1 MAAAALHAS
10 LARVFQRRCFYLFG
24 ALLVLVVAVP
34 FVFGLQGGRT
44 ALQLA
49 HALVLVAA
57 LAAVGRGAIVFVA
70 GLLLAMSAL
79 ALQLTSFFRNDPT
92 QHIML
97 ASALYVAF
105 YLLTIASLLRYV
117 FNPQVMTA
125 DKLFGAAAGYLL
137 LGILWADI
145 YRLVQYMDPEA
156 FGGGAGSPLRSYY
169 DLVYMSFGC
178 LTSNGAGDIVPM
190 GSRVR
195 SLVILEQ
202 LTGTLLVAILIAR
215 LAGIYPA
222 PENAKAADS
231 SR

>member
-1 MAAAALHAS
+1 MPISTKFDWTAIDDAQFEELLLAIATDRGAVRAEFRKGPGDKGRDVQAWFNHRDALGVDSQDLYFFEAKHHAAGVSPDHIS
-10 LARVFQRRCFYLFG
+10 G
-24 ALLVLVVAVP
+24 ALAW
-34 FVFGLQGGRT
+34 
-44 ALQLA
+44 QLA
-49 HALVLVAA
+49 HALVL
-57 LAAVGRGAIVFVA
+57 
-70 GLLLAMSAL
+70 
-79 ALQLTSFFRNDPT
+79 
-92 QHIML
+92 
-97 ASALYVAF
+97 
-105 YLLTIASLLRYV
+105 
-117 FNPQVMTA
+117 PQVMTA

-145 YRLVQYMDPEA
+145 YGLVQYMDPEA

-178 LTSNGAGDIVPM
+178 LTSNGAGDILPM

-202 LTGTLLVAILIAR
+202 LTGTLFVAILIAR

>member
-34 FVFGLQGGRT
+34 FVFGLQGSRT

-49 HALVLVAA
+49 HALVL
-57 LAAVGRGAIVFVA
+57 
-70 GLLLAMSAL
+70 
-79 ALQLTSFFRNDPT
+79 
-92 QHIML
+92 
-97 ASALYVAF
+97 
-105 YLLTIASLLRYV
+105 
-117 FNPQVMTA
+117 PQVMTA
-125 DKLFGAAAGYLL
+125 GKLFGAAAGYLL

-178 LTSNGAGDIVPM
+178 LTSNGPGDIVPM